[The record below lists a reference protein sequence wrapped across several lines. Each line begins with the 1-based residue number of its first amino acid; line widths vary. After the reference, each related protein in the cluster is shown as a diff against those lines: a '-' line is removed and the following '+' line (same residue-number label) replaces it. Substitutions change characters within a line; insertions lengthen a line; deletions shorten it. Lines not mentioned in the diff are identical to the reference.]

1 MGAFFFGNGV
11 LRNFRKTQPMRNHCI
26 LFILIFLTTLSSV
39 GQEDNK
45 SLRVGYAGSEP
56 FVMHGQKEEGIVID
70 IWKEIAYGLRQN
82 FNFISYETV
91 DSGMEAIEKN
101 EIDVLIGPITINS
114 NRASLASFSQPYYNT
129 ELAILAPVVETTI
142 WDRIK
147 PFFSTTFLYAVLG
160 LLVILTIVGF
170 LFWLVEGRKSEE
182 DYGKGVIRGTGSGI
196 WLAVVTMT
204 TVGYGDYA
212 PNTPGGRFIMGSW
225 MVISLILATS
235 FVAGIATTFSQSSND
250 DQTITSLSHLEN
262 KKVAVPNYKKI
273 MDKIRD
279 AQGTPV
285 GVNDVSEGY
294 KMLLAKKVDALIYDE
309 IPLEYIFDDERRK
322 EYVLSKKRIEPQY
335 YGFLFPVGSELKRKV
350 DLQIIRLQENQEISH
365 IVEDW
370 VSRN

>member
-1 MGAFFFGNGV
+1 M
-11 LRNFRKTQPMRNHCI
+11 
-26 LFILIFLTTLSSV
+26 
-39 GQEDNK
+39 
-45 SLRVGYAGSEP
+45 
-56 FVMHGQKEEGIVID
+56 MHDAQEEGIVID
-70 IWKEIAYGLRQN
+70 IWKEIAYGLQEKFTFKE
-82 FNFISYETV
+82 FNTV
-91 DSGMEAIEKN
+91 DSGIDAIEKN

-114 NRASLASFSQPYYNT
+114 SRANLATFSQPYYNT
-129 ELAILAPVVETTI
+129 ELAILAPVVETTV

-147 PFFSTTFLYAVLG
+147 PFLSVTFLYAVIG
-160 LLVILTIVGF
+160 LLIILSIVGF

-182 DYGKGVIRGTGSGI
+182 DYGKGVVRGTGSGI

-212 PNTPGGRFIMGSW
+212 PKTPGGRFIMGSW

-250 DQTITSLSHLEN
+250 DLTITSLSHLEN

-279 AQGTPV
+279 VQGTPV
-285 GVNDVSEGY
+285 AVEDVSEGY
-294 KMLLAKKVDALIYDE
+294 EMLLNKKVDAVIYDA
-309 IPLEYIFDDERRK
+309 IPLEYILDDKRK
-322 EYVLSKKRIEPQY
+322 DDYVLSKKRIEPQY
-335 YGFLFPVGSELKRKV
+335 YGFLFPVGSDLKRRV
-350 DLQIIRLQENQEISH
+350 DLQIIHLQETQGISH